1 MTAVAKLMK
10 TLNAKPTASARPQR
24 EAQTQPVAEDFS
36 TVLAETSAALQEP
49 APVAEKPAAPT
60 KSKPTDNKDDTPE
73 GELEQPII
81 VDDQAVATQLDEQIE
96 SEATVETGDAPA
108 VAVKAALPQIESAPA
123 PTDEANTDGPE
134 APVEKA
140 TKPQALKKPVDDE
153 QTAEE
158 PAPEEA
164 AATPAPKAAVAPKP
178 PVERPKSA
186 APRPEIEPESPKAE
200 AKAASTEGAV
210 AIANLAEPAA
220 EVAVEPAPMPTN
232 AADDAPAARPT
243 PLPLD
248 TKAAPAPSPRAES
261 AAPAQETPHAANENT
276 FDQVVL
282 GLRTKIDAKN
292 GKAEIRLE
300 PPNLGVVHVSMQLTN
315 GQLTAEFKSGSS
327 MVRDL
332 LSTNLDRLKSTLES
346 QGVAVD
352 RIAVNPTPAAEKT
365 TGNPQQNTAA
375 SQHQQH
381 DGRSAGGFGRDQTQ
395 QRRGNADAFQRLWQE
410 QLDLVA

>member
-10 TLNAKPTASARPQR
+10 SLNAKPTASVRPQR
-24 EAQTQPVAEDFS
+24 DAQTQPVAEDFS

-49 APVAEKPAAPT
+49 APVAEKPAAPA
-60 KSKPTDNKDDTPE
+60 KPEAPEANAETPE
-73 GELEQPII
+73 ADGAEPII
-81 VDDQAVATQLDEQIE
+81 VNDQAVAAQLEEQIDIE
-96 SEATVETGDAPA
+96 PVETGDAPV
-108 VAVKAALPQIESAPA
+108 VAVKAAPQLLEQAPVPA
-123 PTDEANTDGPE
+123 DEANTGRPE
-134 APVEKA
+134 APVEKP
-140 TKPQALKKPVDDE
+140 TTSQVLKKPVDE
-153 QTAEE
+153 QSIEE

-178 PVERPKSA
+178 PVERSKPA
-186 APRPEIEPESPKAE
+186 APMLDSEPEVPKTD
-200 AKAASTEGAV
+200 AKAAPSDGAV
-210 AIANLAEPAA
+210 ALAGMTEVAA
-220 EVAVEPAPMPTN
+220 EAAVEVTPMPSKIGE
-232 AADDAPAARPT
+232 DAPAARPA

-248 TKAAPAPSPRAES
+248 AKAAPVASPRAES
-261 AAPAQETPHAANENT
+261 AAPAQETPRAVNENT
-276 FDQVVL
+276 FEQVVL
-282 GLRTKIDAKN
+282 GLRSKIDAKN

-332 LSTNLDRLKSTLES
+332 LSTNLDKLKSTLES

-352 RIAVNPTPAAEKT
+352 RIAVNPTPSTEKS
-365 TGNPQQNTAA
+365 TGNPQQSTTA

-395 QRRGNADAFQRLWQE
+395 QRRGNAETFQRLWQE